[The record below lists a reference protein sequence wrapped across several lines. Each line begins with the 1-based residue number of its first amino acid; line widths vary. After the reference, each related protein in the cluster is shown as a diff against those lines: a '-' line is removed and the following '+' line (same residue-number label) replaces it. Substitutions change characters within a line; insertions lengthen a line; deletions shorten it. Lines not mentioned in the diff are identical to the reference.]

1 MDGGCGMLMVTGKYQ
16 QGGGR
21 MIPNMLLGALAVI
34 LVVVGIVSRVKK

>member
-1 MDGGCGMLMVTGKYQ
+1 MDSDCGMLMVARKYQ